1 MITVVCIWAGHDGN
15 IYKCKNGHEIVRL
28 SWYEAVPYAFKI
40 NYHTDSWE
48 IVSSGCKCRTYSKYR
63 AVKPRNFIGLELVVN
78 EIMIYEWSFL
88 SVDKNWSKI
97 ELSWFLPRQFH
108 LNLLGSL
115 KSNFWKNF
123 QIWACSRHDTE
134 PLIRRNQYPNYWHI
148 GTALKCSMRGTQ
160 LHNYWLKR

>member
-28 SWYEAVPYAFKI
+28 SWYEAVPYAFKV

-63 AVKPRNFIGLELVVN
+63 AVKLRNFIGLELVVN
-78 EIMIYEWSFL
+78 KIMIYEWSSL

-108 LNLLGSL
+108 LNLHGSL

-123 QIWACSRHDTE
+123 QIWACSRHDTRAIFFVGRCLLQSSE
-134 PLIRRNQYPNYWHI
+134 CWYISWPL
-148 GTALKCSMRGTQ
+148 AS
-160 LHNYWLKR
+160 